1 MGSFLEEIIKGGLGN
16 VFGNAGGST
25 SGGGLEDILKDMTGG
40 QSTTTTSSTTRRST
54 QDNDLNDILRDIR
67 QNAGASGSAPQRTTT
82 QQVDDTTQGGGLD
95 DVVKDLRR
103 KMGMDVEEEPVR
115 ETSRKNTRTQPVEEE
130 EAAPQGGIDLG
141 SLGGL
146 GGILSILLGKGLN
159 LERII
164 DTIKLMAKTGLFFA
178 HCDGDYT
185 DRERDFV
192 EGFLAGIE
200 QIGSV
205 DDEVKK
211 AVLDSVNHTYTLDE
225 VLEETKQLVAGF
237 NDDERTAILAVIDGF
252 IKKVMRVDNKVESAE
267 KKAYV
272 AWKIGVGLM

>member
-25 SGGGLEDILKDMTGG
+25 SGGGLEDILKDMSGG
-40 QSTTTTSSTTRRST
+40 QSTTTTSTTTTRRST

-82 QQVDDTTQGGGLD
+82 QQVDDTAQGGGLD

-159 LERII
+159 LGNIGEIAKGVLK
-164 DTIKLMAKTGLFFA
+164 TIG
-178 HCDGDYT
+178 
-185 DRERDFV
+185 
-192 EGFLAGIE
+192 LAG
-200 QIGSV
+200 GSM
-205 DDEVKK
+205 K
-211 AVLDSVNHTYTLDE
+211 
-225 VLEETKQLVAGF
+225 
-237 NDDERTAILAVIDGF
+237 
-252 IKKVMRVDNKVESAE
+252 
-267 KKAYV
+267 
-272 AWKIGVGLM
+272 

>member
-82 QQVDDTTQGGGLD
+82 QQVDNTTQGGGLD

-130 EAAPQGGIDLG
+130 EAAPQLKKFVTFEPVLLG
-141 SLGGL
+141 VTKASLATDSFLSAASFQETTKVLTDAAIHGRLDHLRGLKENVIIGKLIPAGTGLSQYRNVGVGTQGAARVYEQRHSVPSMISEQLSPEDNLAISLGGDYL
-146 GGILSILLGKGLN
+146 G
-159 LERII
+159 
-164 DTIKLMAKTGLFFA
+164 A
-178 HCDGDYT
+178 
-185 DRERDFV
+185 
-192 EGFLAGIE
+192 
-200 QIGSV
+200 
-205 DDEVKK
+205 
-211 AVLDSVNHTYTLDE
+211 
-225 VLEETKQLVAGF
+225 
-237 NDDERTAILAVIDGF
+237 
-252 IKKVMRVDNKVESAE
+252 
-267 KKAYV
+267 
-272 AWKIGVGLM
+272 